1 MISDRSR
8 GMQRLV
14 LVSQC
19 LLVTGAFWG
28 WFLLCNSQPMDREL
42 ISRYLVYNE
51 FVVLGLLVGTSS
63 SRLRDAV
70 HRASFEATGWHC
82 LRQLRGTLFFLLL
95 YLVAAHDSTISRMF
109 FFSFIPLLY
118 VLLFVSNRF
127 LPTLLGGVLFQREML
142 QKVLLLGPRDKAQ
155 RVKQWLEQSEHLG
168 LKIAGLLTDDPSDG
182 AGARSAL
189 PTLGRTDELERFLTE
204 PGIMEVIMVEF
215 PQSNGLIHHV
225 ASTCE
230 GRGVR
235 LLVMADLDRI
245 FGYPLAVYKDQGIF
259 FLGLREEPLED
270 PVNRFFKRCLD
281 VLVSLP
287 VVLFILPPL
296 IVLVWLCQRL
306 QSPGPLF
313 YTQEREGFHNR
324 PFKIL
329 KFRSMHVGDSNNVQ
343 LPSSKKDPRLYPIGG
358 LLRKSSLDEMPQF
371 WNVFRGDMSIVG
383 PRPHMTCF
391 NTEYRR
397 VFFRAYVRSFI
408 KPGITGLAQVRGFRG
423 NTEAPE
429 AVVQRMES
437 DIEYLENWTFGLDCW
452 LIARTATQMFFPP
465 KTAI

>member
-8 GMQRLV
+8 GIQRLV
-14 LVSQC
+14 LICQC

-28 WFLLCNSQPMDREL
+28 WFFLCNSLPIDRGL
-42 ISRYLVYNE
+42 VSRYLVYNE

-63 SRLRDAV
+63 SRLREVV
-70 HRASFEATGWHC
+70 HRASFEATGRHC

-95 YLVAAHDSTISRMF
+95 YLVAAHDSAISRIF

-118 VLLFVSNRF
+118 VLLFISNRF
-127 LPTLLGGVLFQREML
+127 LPSLLGRLLFRREML
-142 QKVLLLGPRDKAQ
+142 QKVLLVGPRGKALK
-155 RVKQWLEQSEHLG
+155 VKQWLEQSEHLG
-168 LKIAGLLTDDPSDG
+168 LEILGLLTDEAGNG
-182 AGARSAL
+182 AVANGAL
-189 PTLGRTDELERFLTE
+189 PTLGRPEELEKFLTE

-215 PQSNGLIHHV
+215 PRSDGLIHRV
-225 ASTCE
+225 ASVCE
-230 GRGVR
+230 GQGVR

-245 FGYPLAVYKDQGIF
+245 FGYPLAVYKDQGMF

-281 VLVSLP
+281 VIVSLP
-287 VVLFILPPL
+287 VVVFILPPL
-296 IVLVWLCQRL
+296 IVIVWICQRL

-313 YTQEREGFHNR
+313 FRQEREGFHNR

-343 LPSSKKDPRLYPIGG
+343 LPSSKEDPRLYPVGSF
-358 LLRKSSLDEMPQF
+358 LRKSSLDEMPQF

-383 PRPHMTCF
+383 PRPHMTSF
-391 NTEYRR
+391 NEEYRR
-397 VFFRAYVRSFI
+397 VFFRAYVRSFV

-423 NTEAPE
+423 NAEAPE
-429 AVVQRMES
+429 AVVHRMES
-437 DIEYLENWTFGLDCW
+437 DIEYLENWTFGLDCM
-452 LIARTATQMFFPP
+452 LIARTATQMLFPP